1 MRAPLALAALVAA
14 LLTLVVGCGQEEPE
28 VGGSP
33 EDPPPTTGAI
43 RLVDAKD
50 ADLHLYVSN
59 QSFDD
64 PDVRITVRVDGVLV
78 VDDDFAV
85 EGQHTWVSFPLA
97 VPPGAHRVT
106 ATSDTGVELEQS
118 VRVPRGED
126 RYAVVEHWTEAGEHD
141 LTWLVQR
148 EPIGFA

>member
-1 MRAPLALAALVAA
+1 MRAPLALVALVAG
-14 LLTLVVGCGQEEPE
+14 LLPLVAGCGQEEPA
-28 VGGSP
+28 GGSP
-33 EDPPPTTGAI
+33 DAAPPTTGPI
-43 RLVDAKD
+43 RLVAAED

-64 PDVRITVRVDGVLV
+64 PDVRITVEVDGVLV

-85 EGQHTWVSFPLA
+85 EGQHTWISFPLA
-97 VPPGAHRVT
+97 LPPGAHRVT
-106 ATSDTGVELEQS
+106 ATSDSGAELKQS

-126 RYAVVEHWTEAGEHD
+126 RYAVVEHWTEAGEHV
-141 LTWLVQR
+141 LTWFAQR